1 MVLQAVT
8 TFTLPASAY
17 APLAVGFFG
26 LGVGYL
32 IYGPGELFGFPAR
45 GRAADIATGVWGFW
59 MPGFMQL
66 FASLPSS
73 LAERA
78 LGAVRILTGLWLI
91 YLTWAVALNLSSG
104 FKLWV

>member
-59 MPGFMQL
+59 MPGFMQFITGVYL
-66 FASLPSS
+66 FVGLAWLCRSLS
-73 LAERA
+73 R
-78 LGAVRILTGLWLI
+78 
-91 YLTWAVALNLSSG
+91 
-104 FKLWV
+104 